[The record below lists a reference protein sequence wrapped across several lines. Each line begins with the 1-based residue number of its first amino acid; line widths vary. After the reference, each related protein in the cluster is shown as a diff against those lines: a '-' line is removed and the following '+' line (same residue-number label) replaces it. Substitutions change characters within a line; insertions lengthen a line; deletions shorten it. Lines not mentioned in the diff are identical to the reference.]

1 MQLLKNLSAQQRRW
15 ISSLLLAVMSFVCII
30 TADRSL
36 PALDA
41 PAEQYFSETLQ
52 AATLAYAVTRGVNAI
67 VSVLKESQ
75 LQLSPAGIGLNIAA
89 GQILDPIDDMTE
101 RLSSVMVASIVSI
114 SIQKTGYELGRHLSF
129 FALGVLLLFFIP
141 LLWLPGYASWL
152 TAPLLKA
159 VLLLL
164 MLRLLLPLSAGIS
177 GYAYTQLFAPQIE
190 QALQEL
196 SSLSD
201 QYSHT
206 DPFSNKQS
214 ASVFDYF
221 SSNENSQ
228 IEQLKQAFEQI
239 FNRAE
244 EIIHALLQLITAYT
258 GLFILQVILLPLS
271 LLWLMLRLLQAKI
284 THHWQTS

>member
-1 MQLLKNLSAQQRRW
+1 
-15 ISSLLLAVMSFVCII
+15 
-30 TADRSL
+30 
-36 PALDA
+36 
-41 PAEQYFSETLQ
+41 
-52 AATLAYAVTRGVNAI
+52 RGVNAI

-129 FALGVLLLFFIP
+129 FALGILLLFFIP
-141 LLWLPGYASWL
+141 LLWLRSYANWL
-152 TAPLLKA
+152 SAPLLKA

-164 MLRLLLPLSAGIS
+164 ILRLLLPLSAAIS
-177 GYAYTQLFAPQIE
+177 SYAYTQLFAPQIE

-201 QYSHT
+201 QYSHS
-206 DPFSNKQS
+206 DPFSNSQES
-214 ASVFDYF
+214 SVLDYF
-221 SSNENSQ
+221 SSDENSQ

-239 FNRAE
+239 FSRAE
-244 EIIHALLQLITAYT
+244 EIIHALLQLITAYS

-284 THHWQTS
+284 PHRWLTRIFHPVALKSS